1 MDQTEKKEKKKKNPG
16 TYLVIQWLRL
26 HAFTAGGTRSILG
39 LGKKISHAARQNQK
53 QTKIQK
59 LHLCLHWNSPKE
71 VSSGLS
77 TVFQGNQS

>member
-1 MDQTEKKEKKKKNPG
+1 MDQTEKKEKKKNPG

-39 LGKKISHAARQNQK
+39 LGKKISHAARHNQK

-59 LHLCLHWNSPKE
+59 
-71 VSSGLS
+71 
-77 TVFQGNQS
+77 TAFVFALEQPQGSIVRAKYRISR